1 MTDTPKLNA
10 AFYGRYSAGPNQTES
25 SIEGQRRECY
35 ARAKSQN
42 AVIRRDY
49 IDRHISG
56 QTDQRPQFQQLM
68 KDVKKGLYNVVYVYT
83 IDRFSRN
90 KFDIAKYKNEM
101 RKAGC
106 RLISAKEYVPAGPE
120 GIILESVLEGMAEY
134 YSKELS
140 RKVSRGIYESALKH
154 QHIGGIVPF
163 GFILTKSKKY
173 KPDPVKAPIVRE
185 IYERYVKGEPAVD
198 ICSSLN
204 GRGITTSLDKK
215 FNKSSLNRILSN
227 PKYIGTYTYKRAYL
241 DEVTQEQKT
250 EVIEFKNVIEPIISE
265 ELFIKAGQRME
276 RNKHTSKR
284 KKDKPNVE
292 FLLSGKLFCG
302 KCKAPMTGDSGTS
315 RTGNTYYYYTCA
327 NKKSKR
333 GKDACRTKSYPK
345 EKLEEFI
352 IKFTR
357 DDILSNDMLEFI
369 SENIILLQGDQKDDM
384 QIRLM
389 QQQLKDVENKIA
401 NIMTAI
407 ENGIFTE
414 TTKGR
419 LESLEE
425 AKRNLEYNIQ
435 VERFKNNAPA
445 ESKEKIIYFLEQ
457 FKKGN
462 MKDIDCQRL
471 IINTLIDTIII
482 DDEND
487 LGIVAY
493 RYNDDN
499 NGIREFAL
507 KNTFDVFECVSNG
520 GRYKTRTYD
529 PLLVRETLY
538 QLS

>member
-1 MTDTPKLNA
+1 MSDTPKLNA

-42 AVIRRDY
+42 AVIRKDY

-68 KDVKKGLYNVVYVYT
+68 KDIKKGLYNVVYVYT

-90 KFDIAKYKNEM
+90 KYDIAKYKNEM

-154 QHIGGIVPF
+154 RHIGGTVPF
-163 GFILTKSKKY
+163 GFVLTKDKKY
-173 KPDPVKAPIVRE
+173 KPDPVKASIVRE
-185 IYERYVKGEPAVD
+185 IYERYVSGEPAVD
-198 ICSSLN
+198 ICSNLN
-204 GRGITTSLDKK
+204 SRGITTSLDKK

-241 DEVTQEQKT
+241 DEVTQEKKT
-250 EVIEFKNVIEPIISE
+250 ELLEFKNVIEPIISE

-284 KKDKPNVE
+284 SKDKPAVE

-302 KCKAPMTGDSGTS
+302 KCKAPMTGDSAVNKS
-315 RTGNTYYYYTCA
+315 GNTYYYYTCA

-333 GKDACRTKSYPK
+333 GKEKCRSKSFPK
-345 EKLEEFI
+345 DKLEEFI
-352 IKFTR
+352 VQFTR
-357 DDILSNDMLEFI
+357 DDILSPEMIDFL
-369 SENIILLQGDQKDDM
+369 SEKIVALQGDQKDDV
-384 QIRLM
+384 QIRIM
-389 QQQLKDVENKIA
+389 QQQKKDIENKIA
-401 NIMTAI
+401 NIMSAI

-425 AKRNLEYNIQ
+425 AKRNLDYNIQ
-435 VERFKNNAPA
+435 LEKFKNEAPV
-445 ESKEKIIYFLEQ
+445 ETKDGVIFYLEQ
-457 FKKGN
+457 FKKG
-462 MKDIDCQRL
+462 DIKNIDHQRQ
-471 IINTLIDTIII
+471 IINSFIDTIII
-482 DDEND
+482 DEEND
-487 LGIVAY
+487 RGIIAY
-493 RYNDDN
+493 RYTDEG
-499 NGIREFAL
+499 NGTREFSI
-507 KNTFDVFECVSNG
+507 KNTFEVFECVFYG
-520 GRYKTRTYD
+520 GG
-529 PLLVRETLY
+529 
-538 QLS
+538 